1 MSNENSE
8 LNIAGLDLHLFLQDL
23 LQTLRRLWLLLAAAL
38 IVCISAL
45 CWQTYRSYRPV
56 YKASATFTVCVT
68 NALQSEI
75 RSYNT
80 ATAEQMA
87 KTFPY
92 ILTSGALSERVVQE
106 LGISAMPAVSA
117 SVLSN
122 TNIFTLTVSSGD
134 PQLAYDV
141 LQSVIRNYPEV
152 AEFVVGPTVMRLL
165 DDSGVPQRPENARD
179 YRQAAKRGA
188 IAAACIWLAVSFG
201 LTMLRSTVHNEEELR
216 ALVNLRI
223 LGVLPQVRGQRKTG
237 YLLYRP
243 DDDRQDHPGF
253 MEAVRLMRIRTE
265 KQMQEQNAQ
274 VLLVSSATAGE
285 GKTTVAANLA
295 AALAAGGARTL
306 LIDCDLRSPSV
317 AESMRRKNSEGFVE
331 YLRKNASCGQ
341 IIWQN
346 PENRNL
352 FCIFAGGPCR
362 DAAELLAKPEAKMF
376 VDACRK
382 PFQYIILDTP
392 PAGLLADASEAAAL
406 ADAAIVTVRQNF
418 ASKTQ
423 ILEAVRSLTDS
434 QLPILGCVI
443 NYASGS
449 TFGGG
454 YYSYGYGK
462 AYRGYAEK
470 EGAAR
475 GR

>member
-1 MSNENSE
+1 MSNESSE
-8 LNIAGLDLHLFLQDL
+8 LNIPGLDLRLFLQDL
-23 LQTLRRLWLLLAAAL
+23 WQTLRRLWLLLAAAL
-38 IVCISAL
+38 IICVSAL
-45 CWQTYRSYRPV
+45 CWRTYRTYRPV
-56 YKASATFTVCVT
+56 YKASATFTVYVT

-80 ATAEQMA
+80 TTAEQMA

-92 ILTSGALSERVVQE
+92 ILTSGALSERVMQE
-106 LGISAMPAVSA
+106 LSISSMPSVSA

-122 TNIFTLTVSSGD
+122 TNIFTLTVTSND
-134 PQLAYDV
+134 AQLAYNV

-152 AEFVVGPTVMRLL
+152 AEFVVGPTVMNLL
-165 DDSGVPQRPENARD
+165 DASGVPHRPGKTRD
-179 YRQAAKRGA
+179 YRQAAKRGEN
-188 IAAACIWLAVSFG
+188 IAAVIWLAVSFV
-201 LTMLRSTVHNEEELR
+201 LTMLRSTVHNEEELKK
-216 ALVNLRI
+216 LVNLRV

-237 YLLYRP
+237 YLIYRP
-243 DDDRQDHPGF
+243 NDRREDHPGF

-265 KQMQEQNAQ
+265 KQMQEQDAR

-317 AESMRRKNSEGFVE
+317 AESMRQKNAEGFVE
-331 YLRKNASCGQ
+331 YLRKGASCGQ
-341 IIWQN
+341 IIRQSPDN
-346 PENRNL
+346 KNL
-352 FCIFAGGPCR
+352 FYIFAGSPCR
-362 DAAELLAKPEAKMF
+362 DAAELLSKPEAKTF

-382 PFQYIILDTP
+382 PFQYVILDTP

-406 ADAAIVTVRQNF
+406 ADAAILTVRQNY

-434 QLPILGCVI
+434 ELPILGCVI
-443 NYASGS
+443 NYATGS
-449 TFGGG
+449 TLAGG
-454 YYSYGYGK
+454 YYGYGYGK
-462 AYRGYAEK
+462 GYRGYGEK
-470 EGAAR
+470 ETSAR